1 MTIIPPW
8 RYHHHHLLQEL
19 RLLPRPF
26 RVQCVCQSWRSGF
39 FKATFEAGSQRHSF
53 GIRKLELCTLLA
65 SQAHPE
71 PSARTEFSQAA
82 ESRQW
87 GYAIPSGHGHV
98 VHSIASAADAR
109 ARRMPSSSHREQ
121 RAHAD
126 RLREGGGGGWPAF
139 KQETKQ
145 KSGSDVQ

>member
-1 MTIIPPW
+1 M
-8 RYHHHHLLQEL
+8 RVSRGALGFLRQRL
-19 RLLPRPF
+19 RL
-26 RVQCVCQSWRSGF
+26 G
-39 FKATFEAGSQRHSF
+39 ANGHSF

-87 GYAIPSGHGHV
+87 GYAIPSGYGHV

-109 ARRMPSSSHREQ
+109 ARRMPSSHTENN
-121 RAHAD
+121 AHT
-126 RLREGGGGGWPAF
+126 LREIEGGWRWPAF
-139 KQETKQ
+139 QTSKKQ
-145 KSGSDVQ
+145 KKWFRCAKQIEHCQQGSCRESCECVRFDSFE